1 MVEAGGANLALSRD
15 VYISFDHHVKGW
27 RALHTSSVEQMRT
40 LQLALPAA
48 CNTDAG
54 GDAPGA
60 VGREAVA
67 VEHSLAA
74 LFDIVGDLDALL
86 FRMEAC
92 HHRAMELAAAPS
104 VAGAREGG
112 SAVAPGEAAA
122 ASVMRLAT
130 ERAQHGGL
138 GYAAADVAQWL
149 GARLAMYQDDFE
161 LKSAVLAKLAA
172 AATAAALGGGSRS
185 AATEHVGATTP
196 GALLA
201 MLIAWE
207 ASPHIDA
214 AVEADIVRRMLLAE
228 DGEAADET

>member
-74 LFDIVGDLDALL
+74 LFDIVGDLGALL

>member
-1 MVEAGGANLALSRD
+1 MAEVANHPALSRD
-15 VYISFDHHVKGW
+15 VYISFDHHVIGW

-40 LQLALPAA
+40 LQIALPAA
-48 CNTDAG
+48 CSTDAG

-67 VEHSLAA
+67 VENSLAA
-74 LFDIVGDLDALL
+74 LFDIVGELDALL
-86 FRMEAC
+86 LRMEAC
-92 HHRAMELAAAPS
+92 HHRAMELAAASS

-130 ERAQHGGL
+130 ERARHGGL
-138 GYAAADVAQWL
+138 GYAAVDVAQWL

-161 LKSAVLAKLAA
+161 LKGAVLAKLAA
-172 AATAAALGGGSRS
+172 AATTAALGGGSGGRS

-214 AVEADIVRRMLLAE
+214 AVEADIVRRMLAAE
-228 DGEAADET
+228 TADGT

>member
-67 VEHSLAA
+67 VENSLAA